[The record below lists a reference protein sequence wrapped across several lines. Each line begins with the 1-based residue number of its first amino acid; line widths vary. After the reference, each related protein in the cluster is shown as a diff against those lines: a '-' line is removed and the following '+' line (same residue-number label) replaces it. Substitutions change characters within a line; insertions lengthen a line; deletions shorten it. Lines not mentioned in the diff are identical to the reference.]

1 MFRSW
6 FLMVPLLLSSSAD
19 VHHLS
24 KVIKGLDVERL
35 GLITCEDEFDGASNI
50 ESEE

>member
-19 VHHLS
+19 VHRLLR
-24 KVIKGLDVERL
+24 IMKGLDVERF
-35 GLITCEDEFDGASNI
+35 GLITCKDEFDGASNI